1 MEILSHAFGKYAT
14 NCYIVKNNEKSLII
28 DPGMGASGWVKQNAV
43 GAVAVLLT
51 HGHFDHV
58 YDADVLR
65 RELGVP
71 IYLPKADE
79 IFTASDP
86 FAILRDRFDADFLV
100 SPNESVDISGFKTT
114 FHHFAG
120 HTPGCSCIELEGLEN
135 TWFCGDFIFKGSVGR
150 WDFEFSNAKDM
161 QESLRRVLEIK
172 QNIKLYCGHGE
183 PTSLDDE
190 RANIAHMLNM
200 RLWQEY

>member
-1 MEILSHAFGKYAT
+1 MEILKQAFGEYST
-14 NCYIVKNNEKSLII
+14 NCYIIKNAEKSLII
-28 DPGMGASGWVKQNAV
+28 DPGMGAWQWAEANAS

-58 YDADVLR
+58 YDADILR
-65 RELGVP
+65 KKLGIP

-79 IFTASDP
+79 VFTSSDP
-86 FAILRDRFDADFLV
+86 FAILRDSFDADFLV
-100 SPNESVDISGFKTT
+100 EPGQSVDISGFKAT

-120 HTPGCSCIELEGLEN
+120 HTPGCSCIEIEGLED

-161 QESLRRVLEIK
+161 KASLERVLAEPR
-172 QNIKLYCGHGE
+172 NIHLYCGHGE
-183 PTSLDDE
+183 DTYLDDE
-190 RANIAHMLNM
+190 RANIAHMLKL
-200 RLWQEY
+200 RLWQ

>member
-1 MEILSHAFGKYAT
+1 MEILKQAFGEYGT
-14 NCYIVKNNEKSLII
+14 NCYIVKDAGKALII
-28 DPGMGASGWVKQNAV
+28 DPGMGAFEWVKENAT

-58 YDADVLR
+58 YDADILR
-65 RELGVP
+65 KKLGIP

-79 IFTASDP
+79 VFTSNDP
-86 FAILRDRFDADFLV
+86 FAILRDSFDADFLV
-100 SPNESVDISGFKTT
+100 EPNASVEVGGFKAT

-120 HTPGCSCIELEGLEN
+120 HTPGCSCIEIEGLEN

-161 QESLRRVLEIK
+161 KASLERVLKEK
-172 QNIKLYCGHGE
+172 RNLHLYCGHGE
-183 PTSLDDE
+183 DTYLETEKP
-190 RANIAHMLNM
+190 NIAHMLNL
-200 RLWQEY
+200 RLWQ

>member
-1 MEILSHAFGKYAT
+1 MEILTRAFGEYAT

-28 DPGMGASGWVKQNAV
+28 DPGMGASHWVKQNAV

-79 IFTASDP
+79 VFTASDP
-86 FAILRDRFDADFLV
+86 FAILRDSFD
-100 SPNESVDISGFKTT
+100 
-114 FHHFAG
+114 
-120 HTPGCSCIELEGLEN
+120 IEIVE
-135 TWFCGDFIFKGSVGR
+135 V
-150 WDFEFSNAKDM
+150 A
-161 QESLRRVLEIK
+161 
-172 QNIKLYCGHGE
+172 
-183 PTSLDDE
+183 
-190 RANIAHMLNM
+190 
-200 RLWQEY
+200 